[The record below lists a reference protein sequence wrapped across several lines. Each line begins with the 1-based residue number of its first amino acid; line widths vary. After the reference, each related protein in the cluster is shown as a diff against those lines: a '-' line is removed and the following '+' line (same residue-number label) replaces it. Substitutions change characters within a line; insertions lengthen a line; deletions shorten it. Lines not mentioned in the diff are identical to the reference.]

1 MKPGGVVRFYP
12 GRSGKHGATQSNV
25 YFMRE
30 RERESAL
37 SLLLCGNGLEEGKR
51 ERLEV

>member
-1 MKPGGVVRFYP
+1 MKSGGVVRFYP

-30 RERESAL
+30 RARAL